1 MFSQQLTGIYLERG
15 VNLNKECESQIQ
27 AEAIK
32 RWPEEMVGYIK
43 GGSFYTLKNIS
54 KDPKNRYQLSTK
66 DTLFIL
72 NNNVDYLVHSHPTL
86 NNKPSSLDLKSQK
99 ANKIPYL
106 IIGTDGKSF
115 TKMKEVS

>member
-1 MFSQQLTGIYLERG
+1 MSFQQLTEIYQKKG
-15 VNLNKECESQIQ
+15 DNLTKKYESQIQ
-27 AEAIK
+27 DEAIK
-32 RWPEEMVGYIK
+32 RWPEEMVGYVK
-43 GGSFYTLKNIS
+43 GGSFYALKNIS

-86 NNKPSSLDLKSQK
+86 NNKPSNLDLKSQK

-106 IIGTDGKSF
+106 IIGTDGESF
-115 TKMKEVS
+115 TEIMEVS